1 MTISERIFAIMSEK
15 KLKQKDLAEY
25 TGIST
30 SAVSDWRKKG
40 TNPSV
45 DKIIKICEFL
55 NVSSH
60 YLLTGEDTDNFID
73 KKVLSAFHQL
83 NEDNQDIIIGKIKE
97 LLKEQKYDE
106 SVAADNKFN

>member
-1 MTISERIFAIMSEK
+1 MTVSERIFAIMEDK

-25 TGIST
+25 TGISS

-60 YLLTGEDTDNFID
+60 YLLTGEDTDNFVD

-83 NEDNQDIIIGKIKE
+83 NEDNQDIIIGKMKE
-97 LLKEQKYDE
+97 LLKEQKYDV
-106 SVAADNKFN
+106 SVTTDSELN